1 MVTALASHYAR
12 ALADAVTSPQSD
24 VTPEQ
29 TASDLRIVAAVLE
42 GSPDLQRCLL
52 SPAIPRERK
61 EAVAKILAKQFKM
74 HRLVTNFLHVVV
86 HHRRVADLRGVILEF
101 ERIIDER
108 TGFERA
114 DIVSAAELSDPQ
126 KQEIIAAL
134 EKTSGKRIR
143 PHFKTDPSIL
153 GGVIARLHSIELDG
167 SLQGGLDALRR
178 HLRTAS

>member
-12 ALADAVTSPQSD
+12 ALADAVTGPHSD

-29 TASDLRIVAAVLE
+29 AAADLRVVAGVLE

-61 EAVAKILAKQFKM
+61 EAVTGILAKHFNM
-74 HRLVTNFLHVVV
+74 HRLVSNFLHVVV

-114 DIVSAAELSDPQ
+114 DIVSATELTGAQ
-126 KQEIIAAL
+126 EQEIIAAL

-143 PHFKTDPSIL
+143 PHFTIDPSLL
-153 GGVIARLHSIELDG
+153 GGVIARLHSIEFDG
-167 SLQGGLDALRR
+167 SLQGSLNALRR
-178 HLRTAS
+178 QLRMAS

>member
-12 ALADAVTSPQSD
+12 ALAEAVTAPQSD
-24 VTPEQ
+24 VTAEQ
-29 TASDLRIVAAVLE
+29 AAADLRVVAGVLE

-52 SPAIPRERK
+52 SPAIPRDRK
-61 EAVAKILAKQFKM
+61 EAVADILAREFKM
-74 HRLVTNFLHVVV
+74 HRLVRNFLHVVV

-114 DIVSAAELSDPQ
+114 DIVSATELSRAQ
-126 KQEIIAAL
+126 EQEIIAAL

-153 GGVIARLHSIELDG
+153 GGVIARLHSIEFDG
-167 SLQGGLDALRR
+167 SLLGGLNALRQQ
-178 HLRTAS
+178 LRTAS